1 MNNIGSSA
9 TSADRFIT
17 CTQFTNRTCNN
28 AGDKGNNVL
37 IYTVY
42 ISICVF
48 LLQEQILFE
57 KRQEQIQVEKD
68 LAITSTENVEIC

>member
-1 MNNIGSSA
+1 VPPQWIRLQHA
-9 TSADRFIT
+9 QFI
-17 CTQFTNRTCNN
+17 NRTCNN

>member
-1 MNNIGSSA
+1 MLV
-9 TSADRFIT
+9 TR
-17 CTQFTNRTCNN
+17 
-28 AGDKGNNVL
+28 NVL